1 MHTQACSCALCKR
14 RAIDVWYVRFMRI
27 DANVINIDVHVIS
40 IDVHVISIHVHV
52 FIIDVH
58 VISIDVHDVIQ
69 TASLNAA

>member
-14 RAIDVWYVRFMRI
+14 RANDVWCVRFMRI
-27 DANVINIDVHVIS
+27 DANVIS